1 MLNSLAIKVLK
12 VVIPKPVKKEKDA
25 ERMALQKADHD
36 RLIEQTLAVI

>member
-1 MLNSLAIKVLK
+1 MLNSLAIKMLK
-12 VVIPKPVKKEKDA
+12 VVVPKPAKKKNDA